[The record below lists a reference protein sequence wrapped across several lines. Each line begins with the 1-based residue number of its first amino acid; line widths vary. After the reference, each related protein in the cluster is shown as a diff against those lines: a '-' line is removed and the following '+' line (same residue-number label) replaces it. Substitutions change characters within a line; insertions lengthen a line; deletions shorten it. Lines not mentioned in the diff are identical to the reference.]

1 MIIASFD
8 RQLFTPVPCANLH
21 TFIIELV
28 SEGFVALPWRQAID
42 AYLRETPALQ
52 QVEVK
57 LHDSSHEQCESYW
70 CDGDYL
76 PDHHH
81 EWEKRVEEEL
91 PLLRSKGIL
100 TVEVVPSGLFFC

>member
-28 SEGFVALPWRQAID
+28 SEGLVALPWRQAID

-76 PDHHH
+76 PTIITSG
-81 EWEKRVEEEL
+81 RSVEEEL

-100 TVEVVPSGLFFC
+100 TVEVVPSGCFFR